1 MTTNENPT
9 PAQQLEEVRN
19 AFKLAYS
26 DVLQSH
32 RLSGS
37 EPTWDQCFDAG
48 FAALM
53 ATPTLRRALAALDAV
68 EVAVRAEFSVLPN
81 DRGWLIDGAD
91 DDTQAARLDALGEL
105 HTPVLIIPAD
115 AQSA

>member
-1 MTTNENPT
+1 MTTPT

-68 EVAVRAEFSVLPN
+68 EGAEDCECGDCN
-81 DRGWLIDGAD
+81 GDGVWHLEPCGFCDGHGNFKMVPAPK
-91 DDTQAARLDALGEL
+91 T
-105 HTPVLIIPAD
+105 AD
-115 AQSA
+115 AVEVSRG